1 MAIKA
6 MLAKHPYLLP
16 LEGEIRRACG
26 IILNAVKKGNKLLLA
41 GNGGSASDCEHMSGE
56 LLKDFMHKRPLPR
69 PFQARLQKR
78 FGADGKAL
86 AESLQY
92 GLPAISLSS
101 FTAFHTAFGNDICF
115 DFSFAQL
122 IQALGTRGD
131 VLICFTTSGKSK
143 NLIYAAQVAEAK
155 GMKVVA
161 LTGRGGMPLKRYCD
175 AAIDVP
181 GSNSFSV
188 QEGHLPVYHAI
199 CLEIEEALFRKK
211 NPS

>member
-6 MLAKHPYLLP
+6 MLAKHPLLKP
-16 LEGEIRRACG
+16 LERDIRKTCG
-26 IILNAVKKGNKLLLA
+26 ILLDALEKGNKLLLA

-69 PFQARLQKR
+69 PFQAGLQKR

-86 AESLQY
+86 AEALQY
-92 GLPAISLSS
+92 GLPAIALSS

-122 IQALGTRGD
+122 VQALGQKGD
-131 VLICFTTSGKSK
+131 VLVCFTTSGKSK
-143 NLIYAAQVAEAK
+143 NLIYAAQVAKAK
-155 GMKVVA
+155 GMKVAA
-161 LTGRGGMPLKRYCD
+161 LTGRGGMPLKKYCD
-175 AAIDVP
+175 MTIDVP
-181 GSNSFSV
+181 GTNSFSV

-199 CLEIEEALFRKK
+199 CLEIEEALIRRK